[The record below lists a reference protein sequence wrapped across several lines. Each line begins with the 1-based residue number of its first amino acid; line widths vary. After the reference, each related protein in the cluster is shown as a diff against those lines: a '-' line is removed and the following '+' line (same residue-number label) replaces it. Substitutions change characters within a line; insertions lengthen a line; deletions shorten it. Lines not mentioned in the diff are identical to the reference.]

1 MSHPAR
7 TLRSLALAVV
17 TFAALPASA
26 QWINP
31 CQPPRPPTPPLS
43 VVVAAPPTEACPTGD
58 CVAHD
63 LATQDEC
70 AMFERPATGDSRWA
84 SGLSRAVDRALFQE
98 RGSVGWT
105 VTAYRIRWSNGAW
118 SEWYVAGVND
128 LDHKVNPGPN
138 TMRRMWSYF
147 ADHEHQALACRPRM

>member
-1 MSHPAR
+1 MSLPAR

-17 TFAALPASA
+17 TFASLPASA
-26 QWINP
+26 QRINP

-43 VVVAAPPTEACPTGD
+43 VVVASPPADACPTGD
-58 CVAHD
+58 CVAHN
-63 LATQDEC
+63 LTTQDEC
-70 AMFERPATGDSRWA
+70 AMFERAATGDSRWA

-128 LDHKVNPGPN
+128 LDHKFNPGPN